1 MYHWNAAAVNVQ
13 KQLQLWFVLFSM
25 HKCVHAGRSGMEDGG
40 GTILCIRHP
49 WWKLKCAKCLLLTSF
64 QLYIH
69 RIPILELSLEKSTG
83 CTWRLVVSRREVCT
97 YPCLFV
103 ESWKT
108 AFCYI
113 IHTIKATEKV
123 ELCVPCL
130 LLKGYET
137 KEIVCSSPQMCF
149 GMRIYG
155 YHKLLWP
162 PPSLPVASI
171 CCRRSLYLLVC

>member
-1 MYHWNAAAVNVQ
+1 M
-13 KQLQLWFVLFSM
+13 S
-25 HKCVHAGRSGMEDGG
+25 
-40 GTILCIRHP
+40 P
-49 WWKLKCAKCLLLTSF
+49 
-64 QLYIH
+64 
-69 RIPILELSLEKSTG
+69 
-83 CTWRLVVSRREVCT
+83 REVCT

-113 IHTIKATEKV
+113 HTIKATEKV

-130 LLKGYET
+130 LLERLYET
-137 KEIVCSSPQMCF
+137 KEIVCSSLQMCF

-155 YHKLLWP
+155 YHELLWP

-171 CCRRSLYLLVC
+171 CCRRSLYLLVCYLVTLCLVNEDTHASPTIYPRCHFLKNTIDMSCFYIQLYTLLQTL